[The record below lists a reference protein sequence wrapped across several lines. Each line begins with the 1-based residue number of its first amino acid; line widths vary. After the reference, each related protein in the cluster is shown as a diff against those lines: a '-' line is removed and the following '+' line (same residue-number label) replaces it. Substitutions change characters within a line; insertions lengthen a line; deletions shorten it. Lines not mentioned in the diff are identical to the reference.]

1 MEKWFAQ
8 GQFGIKLTVQ
18 DKTYIEDV
26 IMGNNHRLLFLHR
39 IITLYQSLKAKIG
52 PPYGEKEKHWSLG

>member
-18 DKTYIEDV
+18 DKTYIENV
-26 IMGNNHRLLFLHR
+26 IMGNNYRLLFLH
-39 IITLYQSLKAKIG
+39 
-52 PPYGEKEKHWSLG
+52 

>member
-18 DKTYIEDV
+18 DKNV
-26 IMGNNHRLLFLHR
+26 IMGNNYRLLFLHR
-39 IITLYQSLKAKIG
+39 IITLY
-52 PPYGEKEKHWSLG
+52 

>member
-18 DKTYIEDV
+18 DKTYIENV
-26 IMGNNHRLLFLHR
+26 IMGNDRLLFLHW
-39 IITLYQSLKAKIG
+39 IITLY
-52 PPYGEKEKHWSLG
+52 